1 MAYDKESFLRGLAL
15 GLAVWMP
22 PDERTINGVSL
33 SRSNISEPE
42 EEEAEDEDAV

>member
-22 PDERTINGVSL
+22 PDERTINSA
-33 SRSNISEPE
+33 SMSQSIQEP